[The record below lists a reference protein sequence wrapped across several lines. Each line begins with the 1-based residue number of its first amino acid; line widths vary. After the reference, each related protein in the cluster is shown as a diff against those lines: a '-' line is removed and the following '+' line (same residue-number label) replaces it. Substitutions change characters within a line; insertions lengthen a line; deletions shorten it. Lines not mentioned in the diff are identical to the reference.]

1 MAFITPLISSYGA
14 NKSLYASNSGAY
26 ISPQINA
33 DAVTAGS
40 VTAGTVLTDTFVSN
54 SIVVTD
60 VSIVAGATTAIYDF
74 ATHTAFP
81 AGCGVMVQWN
91 DGTQAPGGGVSGIAH
106 FGLVGAG
113 KVVTFGNQGWS
124 GSETGVT
131 GCLVN
136 GAGSVVNITITG
148 KTTTTTGI
156 FVISRY
162 I

>member
-26 ISPQINA
+26 VSPQISA
-33 DAVTAGS
+33 DSVTSGS
-40 VTAGTVLTDTFVSN
+40 VTCDTFVAN
-54 SIVVTD
+54 SVRLVD
-60 VSIVAGATTAIYDF
+60 VSIVAGATTPVFDF
-74 ATHTAFP
+74 ASDTAFP
-81 AGCGVMVQWN
+81 SGCGVMVQWN

-131 GCLVN
+131 GVLVN
-136 GAGSVVNITITG
+136 GAGSVVNITIAG
-148 KTTTTTGI
+148 KTTTTPGTFI
-156 FVISRY
+156 ISRY
-162 I
+162 V

>member
-1 MAFITPLISSYGA
+1 MSATSLISSYGA
-14 NKSLYASNSGAY
+14 NKSLYASNGGAY
-26 ISPQINA
+26 VSPQIKA
-33 DAVTAGS
+33 DAVTSGS
-40 VTAGTVLTDTFVSN
+40 VTCDTFVSN
-54 SIVVTD
+54 SIVLTD

-136 GAGSVVNITITG
+136 GVGSVLNITITG
-148 KTTTTTGI
+148 KTTTTAGTFI
-156 FVISRY
+156 ISRY
-162 I
+162 F